1 MHKILQGDDFW
12 PRYWSHNV
20 FLLIQS
26 CCTWSHL
33 VIAFSSKERPVIQW
47 AERDLQ
53 SVSETDLVE
62 NYKIM
67 REYLMQVGGLLPC
80 HLCWITRL
88 VWCRCHPCMGMFL
101 FEMVCKARQPWLTLP
116 NHVLGSHAQAAF
128 VQLTSTFN
136 LHSQVYG
143 VRGGRGLIKVS
154 WPRHIICAVVCM
166 WTFLSSAPLRHGV
179 TPKLFD

>member
-1 MHKILQGDDFW
+1 M
-12 PRYWSHNV
+12 
-20 FLLIQS
+20 
-26 CCTWSHL
+26 
-33 VIAFSSKERPVIQW
+33 IQW

-67 REYLMQVGGLLPC
+67 RGILDASGRVYSPAISVGSQGLCDVDVTHAWACFFLKWFAKPASPDLPC
-80 HLCWITRL
+80 QIMCLDPTR
-88 VWCRCHPCMGMFL
+88 
-101 FEMVCKARQPWLTLP
+101 
-116 NHVLGSHAQAAF
+116 QAAF

-166 WTFLSSAPLRHGV
+166 
-179 TPKLFD
+179 